1 MLLLIALMTVQDP
14 LPRDDGYRGIWYM
27 NQPEK
32 TEHRYKYSGG
42 FATYPQQHV
51 PIAIHSPEAK
61 KTFFVYGGRPREA
74 NRLLHMVS
82 FFDHATGEVPRPAV
96 LLDKKTDDAHDNP
109 VLAID
114 AAGHLW
120 IFSNAHGTGRPAFI
134 HRSLRP
140 HDIGAF
146 ERVAETNFS
155 YGQPWTL
162 PDGGFLFLHT
172 RYKGGRQLH
181 WMTSADGRS
190 WSEPQCLA
198 RAELGH
204 YQVSA
209 REGRRIATVFNV
221 HPKPVGLNAR
231 TNLYYLETRDGGSTW
246 TTADGKAVGLPVVD
260 TASPALVKDY
270 RAEKLLVYLKDLV
283 FDAHGRPVAL
293 FLTSRGY
300 APGPENGPRTW
311 RTARWTG
318 TAWDVREVATSD
330 HNYDY
335 GFLTIDGPRW
345 RMLGTTDP
353 GPQPWGTG
361 GDIAVWE
368 SADAGASWRKARILT
383 SASRF
388 NHHYPRRP
396 VDAHPSLVAIWADGN
411 PLEPSESSLY
421 ISDGEKVWKLP
432 SAMTGDRARPEPVL
446 SK

>member
-1 MLLLIALMTVQDP
+1 MLLLLACLGLQDP
-14 LPRDDGYRGIWYM
+14 LPRDDGYRGLWYM

-51 PIAIHSPEAK
+51 PIAIHVAAAG
-61 KTFFVYGGRPREA
+61 KTFFVYGGRPKDA

-82 FFDHATGEVPRPAV
+82 YVDHATGEVPRPAI

-109 VLAID
+109 VLAVD
-114 AAGHLW
+114 GRGHLW
-120 IFSNAHGTGRPAFI
+120 VFSNAHGTGRPAFI
-134 HRSLRP
+134 HRSVRP
-140 HDIGAF
+140 HDIDVF
-146 ERVAETNFS
+146 EKVVETNFS

-162 PDGGFLFLHT
+162 PGDGGFLFLHT
-172 RYKGGRQLH
+172 RYLGGRQLH
-181 WMTSADGRS
+181 WMTSPDGRT

-198 RAELGH
+198 RAESGH

-209 REGRRIATVFNV
+209 RQGRRVATIFNV

-231 TNLYYLETRDGGSTW
+231 TNLYYVETRDGGATW
-246 TTADGKAVGLPVVD
+246 TTASGEALPTPIESVQ
-260 TASPALVKDY
+260 SPALVKDY
-270 RAEKLLVYLKDLV
+270 RAEGLLVYLKDLV
-283 FDAHGRPVAL
+283 FDGDGRPVAL

-300 APGPENGPRTW
+300 APGPSNGPRLW

-318 TAWDVREVATSD
+318 SAWEIRDVTASD

-335 GFLTIDGPRW
+335 GFLSLDGGRW
-345 RMLGTTDP
+345 RLLATTEP

-368 SADAGASWRKARILT
+368 SADAGATWAKKKVLT
-383 SASRF
+383 SNSRF

-396 VDAHPSLVAIWADGN
+396 VDAHPDVQAIWADGN

-421 ISDGEKVWKLP
+421 VSDGERVWRLP
-432 SAMTGDRARPEPVL
+432 SSIPAGRAPLELLR
-446 SK
+446 